1 MSKDRVEEYLGKR
14 DWRIQENANSNY
26 CYQSLISHVAGAAIA
41 EHTLETVYPEY
52 IAEMHRSGDL
62 HIHDLSNGIIPY
74 CAGWSFM
81 DLLLKGFQGG
91 PGRLRSAP
99 AKHLDSVLAQLMNF
113 LITLQGEWAGAQA
126 INSFDTFLA
135 PFVRADNLTY
145 EQVRQD
151 IQRFVFMLNTGMRLG
166 QASFTNITLDW
177 NCPKD
182 LKDTPVIIGGE
193 PHEEW
198 TYGDFPEEMAMVNRA
213 FLEVMLEGD
222 ADGRIFSFPIPTYS
236 MTPEFDWESE
246 NALLLFRA
254 AGRYGLPYFQNF
266 ISSDRDPSEVR
277 SMCCRLQLSLKD
289 LRHKGGGLF
298 GSGDKTGSLGV
309 VTLNLPRIALRV
321 HLEGG
326 GKEAFYEDL
335 DGVLHAAV
343 ESLEIKREVV
353 TRNFENGLM
362 PYSKI
367 YLGTLDNHFHT
378 IGTIGMH
385 EMCMNFLR
393 KGIETEEGR
402 EFALEVLDHIRGR
415 LQDLQENTGHLY
427 NLEGVPGEGTSYRLA
442 KRDEEIYGDRGYYSG
457 KGTPYYTNSSQLPVG
472 YTDDLFEALQHQDE
486 LQCSY
491 TGGTVF
497 HAYLGEHI
505 DDPAT
510 VGRLIRKV
518 FENFKMPYFSL
529 TPTFSICP
537 VHGYIP
543 GDHETCPYED

>member
-41 EHTLETVYPEY
+41 EHTLENVYPKE
-52 IAEMHRSGDL
+52 IADLHRDGSM
-62 HIHDLSNGIIPY
+62 HIHDLSNGIVPY

-81 DLLLKGFQGG
+81 DILLKGFEGG

-99 AKHLDSVLAQLMNF
+99 AKHLDSILAQLMNF

-166 QASFTNITLDW
+166 QASFTNVTLDW

-193 PHEEW
+193 PHDEW
-198 TYGDFPEEMAMVNRA
+198 TYGDFPEEMAMINRA

-236 MTPEFDWESE
+236 MTPDFDWKDE
-246 NALLLFRA
+246 NARLLFLA
-254 AGRYGLPYFQNF
+254 TGKYGLPYFQNF

-277 SMCCRLQLSLKD
+277 SMCCRLQLSLMD

-298 GSGDKTGSLGV
+298 GSGDKTGSIGV
-309 VTLNLPRIALRV
+309 VTLNLPRIGYLAKDKEDFRARLGSLLDSAMQALE
-321 HLEGG
+321 L
-326 GKEAFYEDL
+326 
-335 DGVLHAAV
+335 
-343 ESLEIKREVV
+343 KRGEVSK
-353 TRNFENGLM
+353 NFENGLM

-385 EMCMNFLR
+385 EMCMNFLG

-402 EFALEVLDHIRGR
+402 AFALEVLEMIRER
-415 LQDLQENTGHLY
+415 LQEFQEKTGHLY

-442 KRDEEIYGDRGYYSG
+442 KEDRDRYPEMYTSG
-457 KGTPYYTNSSQLPVG
+457 TEVPYYTNSSQLPVG
-472 YTDDLFEALQHQDE
+472 YTDDLFEALRHQDE
-486 LQCSY
+486 LQCAY

-497 HAYLGEHI
+497 HAYIGEQVE
-505 DDPAT
+505 DPET
-510 VGRLIRKV
+510 VGNLVRKV
-518 FENFKMPYFSL
+518 FEHFRMPYFSL

-543 GDHETCPYED
+543 GDHETCPYDT